1 MKGKRKF
8 IVTIIFEII
17 VPLLTALAIKWGV
30 ILSGNDFQSIIF
42 WLMIGTSVLGG
53 AMAIENISD
62 AGGLR
67 NVFSKK
73 KEEKTE

>member
-30 ILSGNDFQSIIF
+30 VLTGNDFQNIIF

-53 AMAIENISD
+53 AMAVENISE
-62 AGGLR
+62 AGGIK
-67 NVFSKK
+67 NIFTK
-73 KEEKTE
+73 KTEIKE